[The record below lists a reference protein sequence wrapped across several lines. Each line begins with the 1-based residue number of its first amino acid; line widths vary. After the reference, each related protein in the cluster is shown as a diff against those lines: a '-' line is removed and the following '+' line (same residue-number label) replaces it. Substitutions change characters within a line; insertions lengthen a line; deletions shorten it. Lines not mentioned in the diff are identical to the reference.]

1 MKKILVAIAVLT
13 SFAATPVLAYD
24 DDPPPYG
31 CTYVLGKLICV
42 DEPIG

>member
-1 MKKILVAIAVLT
+1 MKKMVLALAVLT
-13 SFAATPVLAYD
+13 SFAATPVLADD

-42 DEPIG
+42 DEPMS